1 MDYSEPSVTIIL
13 EGKSIVIGDNAPQA
27 LEYMCH
33 LVTVM
38 GVFNTKRSSSA

>member
-1 MDYSEPSVTIIL
+1 MNYSKPSVTIVL
-13 EGKSIVIGDNAPQA
+13 EGKSIVVSDNAPQA

-33 LVTVM
+33 LVTVI